1 MVLKK
6 EKRFKKNQGF
16 CDEFDNSIAY
26 DISKYFSK
34 LTIKNSKCIS
44 FDSEFYQN
52 EIFQS
57 KEYTDEKLKK
67 NKNFFNVLVQ
77 VIKFKLKHKK

>member
-6 EKRFKKNQGF
+6 EKRFKKNKEF
-16 CDEFDNSIAY
+16 ADEFDNSISY

-52 EIFQS
+52 QIFNS
-57 KEYTDEKLKK
+57 KEYSDEKLKK
-67 NKNFFNVLVQ
+67 NKAFTNLLIQ
-77 VIKFKLKHKK
+77 VI